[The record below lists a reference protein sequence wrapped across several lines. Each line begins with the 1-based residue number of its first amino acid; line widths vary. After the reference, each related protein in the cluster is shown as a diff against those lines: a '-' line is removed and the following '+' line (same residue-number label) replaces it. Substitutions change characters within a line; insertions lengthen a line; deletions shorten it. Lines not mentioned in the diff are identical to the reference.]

1 MYRLAVS
8 AKRKILLNPKTF
20 AVYFFAFFFTFLL
33 AYHQRLGQQ
42 HGQHIHMSRI
52 VNMQSAVQEQNV
64 PQKEPPEVEKENNVP
79 KEVQKDVLKE
89 IPKISIQEKVEE
101 VCSRPPEEVKTDFN
115 TFDLFESVVASSK
128 ALPQSSRKARS
139 EKLKVYVLPFTH
151 VDPGWLETFE
161 SYTKRTNQIL
171 DNMHEFMMKN
181 EKMRFMWAE
190 FVFFERW
197 WSLKDEK
204 VREDV
209 KKLVSQGR
217 LELATGSWVMTDEAN
232 PYFPVSVDNIVEG
245 FQFINEHF
253 GIKPQTIWTN
263 DPFGYSNSVPYLFK
277 KSGVHRNVINRIHHR
292 IKQTLQGQQAIPF
305 KWRQYFDKSGADEVL
320 TQVLPYTHYDVLNSC
335 GSDASVCCEFDFKRI
350 THWSCPGPK
359 PVNINDQNVVAKA
372 DKLVNQLERMSEMY
386 KAPVIL
392 MMHGDDFRFDMIEEW
407 HQQHDNFLPVFDQIN
422 KGDRVE
428 IRFGTFTD
436 YFNDLEKWYS
446 DNEDRQ
452 PASLSGDFFPYM
464 CALGDYWTG
473 YYTTRPFFKR
483 QGRLLHSLIRNSDIM
498 LSMLR
503 GNLKQRKIDEN
514 TKRLE
519 DARRSLSLFQ
529 HHDAI
534 TGTSKVSVMDNY
546 SEILHSSIGSMKIVL
561 ENLTKSDMDI
571 YPRIHDGVEI
581 QQVVDFSEDPTD
593 KEIRIFNSLLFTIT
607 DVFSIR
613 INLRE
618 VSVSIDGKSI
628 EAQLE
633 PLFQKGKAETDSFS
647 LLFKATVP
655 PLSMIKVRI
664 QKGDSGGLTK
674 IAKLES
680 KDASA
685 WELGNDWKVESP
697 TSSSLETP
705 FLKVALNLS
714 NGAIQTVVKQSDKS
728 TFECQQSWHL
738 YKEAGGGSY
747 LMRLHTNPTE
757 VKEFKWLKVTGPVR
771 QSIYQKSKNVLQKSS
786 INNVEG
792 PSGEEIDVSMSIDVT
807 KERNTELMT
816 RFTTNWAKPITF
828 TDSVGMQLLR
838 RDFYRLPIQSNYYP
852 MPTSAVLQE
861 GKQRISIVSNV
872 EHGARFLENGSVE
885 INIDRILN
893 QDDGKGLGS
902 GPDAIPS
909 DMKPVDMKFKLVFDN
924 LDKEDQPNIHY
935 STHTFRAQQAVQS
948 VIYPPLLFDAKP
960 KKEEDIE
967 EIEENS
973 NLRFP
978 CDVQLLTVRPLS
990 GGRQLM
996 IFYRHATSCSSE
1008 KMSNCGAD
1016 FKKSLMNLLIK
1027 LGVREVQ
1034 KTDLSGVTAIGDKV
1048 NVENLPD
1055 VDIKTFDFLTL
1066 VLHR

>member
-1 MYRLAVS
+1 IFSEMYRLAVS
-8 AKRKILLNPKTF
+8 AKRKVLLNPKTF
-20 AVYFFAFFFTFLL
+20 AVYFFAIFFTFLL

-42 HGQHIHMSRI
+42 LGQHTHMSRI

-64 PQKEPPEVEKENNVP
+64 PQKETPQNFHKNSTRVVF
-79 KEVQKDVLKE
+79 
-89 IPKISIQEKVEE
+89 IPFPFGQVY
-101 VCSRPPEEVKTDFN
+101 FQ

-128 ALPQSSRKARS
+128 ALPQSSRKARI

-151 VDPGWLETFE
+151 VDP
-161 SYTKRTNQIL
+161 
-171 DNMHEFMMKN
+171 
-181 EKMRFMWAE
+181 
-190 FVFFERW
+190 
-197 WSLKDEK
+197 
-204 VREDV
+204 
-209 KKLVSQGR
+209 
-217 LELATGSWVMTDEAN
+217 
-232 PYFPVSVDNIVEG
+232 
-245 FQFINEHF
+245 

-277 KSGVHRNVINRIHHR
+277 KSGVRRNVINRIHHR

-305 KWRQYFDKSGADEVL
+305 KWRQYFDKAGEDDVL

-372 DKLVNQLERMSEMY
+372 DKLVGQLERMSEMY

-428 IRFGTFTD
+428 ISKCFHNPFFRFGTFTD
-436 YFNDLEKWYS
+436 YFNGLEKWYS
-446 DNEDRQ
+446 DNEDHQ
-452 PASLSGDFFPYM
+452 PATLSGDFFPYM

-561 ENLTKSDMDI
+561 ENLTKSDLDI

-613 INLRE
+613 ITLRE
-618 VSVSIDGKSI
+618 VTVSIDGKSI

-674 IAKLES
+674 IAKVES
-680 KDASA
+680 RDASA
-685 WELGNDWKVESP
+685 WELGHDWKVGSP

-757 VKEFKWLKVTGPVR
+757 VKEFKWLKVAGPVR
-771 QSIYQKSKNVLQKSS
+771 QSIYQKSKNVLQKTS

-792 PSGEEIDVSMSIDVT
+792 PSGEEIDISMSIDVT

-924 LDKEDQPNIHY
+924 LGKEDQPNIHY

-990 GGRQLM
+990 GDRQLM

-1016 FKKSLMNLLIK
+1016 FKKSLMNLLIR
-1027 LGVREVQ
+1027 LGVREAQ

>member
-1 MYRLAVS
+1 MRSFDEEPVQS
-8 AKRKILLNPKTF
+8 HNHPRK
-20 AVYFFAFFFTFLL
+20 
-33 AYHQRLGQQ
+33 
-42 HGQHIHMSRI
+42 
-52 VNMQSAVQEQNV
+52 QE
-64 PQKEPPEVEKENNVP
+64 VP
-79 KEVQKDVLKE
+79 KSSNHK
-89 IPKISIQEKVEE
+89 EE
-101 VCSRPPEEVKTDFN
+101 VCSRPPEKVKSDFN
-115 TFDLFESVVASSK
+115 TFDLFEKVVAGSQS
-128 ALPQSSRKARS
+128 LPGVSGKKRT

-171 DNMHEFMMKN
+171 DNMHQFMMKN

-197 WSLKDEK
+197 WSLRNET

-209 KKLVSQGR
+209 KKMVSDGR

-253 GIKPQTIWTN
+253 GIKPKTIWSN

-277 KSGVHRNVINRIHHR
+277 KSGVKRNVINRIHHK
-292 IKQTLQGQQAIPF
+292 IKQTLQSQKAIPF
-305 KWRQYFDKSGADEVL
+305 KWRQYFDKSGEDDVL

-335 GSDASVCCEFDFKRI
+335 GSDQSVCCEFDFKRI

-359 PVNINDQNVVAKA
+359 PVNINAANVVAKA
-372 DKLVNQLERMSEMY
+372 DKLMGQLERMSEMY

-407 HQQHDNFLPVFDQIN
+407 HQQHDNFLPVFDEIN

-446 DNEDRQ
+446 QNEDSQ

-514 TKRLE
+514 VKRLE
-519 DARRSLSLFQ
+519 EARRSLSLFQ

-546 SEILHSSIGSMKIVL
+546 SELLHASIVSTKIVL
-561 ENLTKSDMDI
+561 ENLTKSDMDA

-581 QQVVDFSEDPTD
+581 HQIVDLDKDQSE
-593 KEIRIFNSLLFTIT
+593 KEIRIFNSLLFSIT
-607 DVFSIR
+607 DIFEVR
-613 INLRE
+613 INSRE
-618 VSVSIDGKSI
+618 VAVYIEGKTV

-633 PLFQKGKAETDSFS
+633 PQFQKGKAETDSYS

-664 QKGDSGGLTK
+664 QKGDSGGMTK
-674 IAKLES
+674 MAKIES
-680 KDASA
+680 KDSNG
-685 WELGNDWKVESP
+685 WELGSVWKVESP
-697 TSSSLETP
+697 SASPDLETS
-705 FLKVALNLS
+705 FLKVS
-714 NGAIQTVVKQSDKS
+714 IDSTTGAIKNVVKQSDKS
-728 TFECQQSWHL
+728 TFECQQSWHN
-738 YKEAGGGSY
+738 YREASGGAY
-747 LMRLHTNPTE
+747 LMRLHTNPRE
-757 VKEFKWLKVTGPVR
+757 VTGYTWMRVTGPLR
-771 QSIYQKSKNVLQKSS
+771 QSIYQKSTNVLQRSTIK
-786 INNVEG
+786 NVEG
-792 PSGEEIDVSMSIDVT
+792 PSGEEVDISMSIDIT
-807 KERNTELMT
+807 KEKNTELMT
-816 RFTTNWAKPITF
+816 RFTTNWPKPITF

-838 RDFYRLPIQSNYYP
+838 RDYYKSPVQNNYYP
-852 MPTSAVLQE
+852 MPTAVVLQN
-861 GKQRISIVSNV
+861 GQQRISIVSNV

-893 QDDGKGLGS
+893 QDDGKGLGQGS
-902 GPDAIPS
+902 DAYPV
-909 DMKPVDMKFKLVFDN
+909 DMKPVDMKFKLVFDR
-924 LDKEDQPNIHY
+924 LEKEDESSIHY
-935 STHTFRAQQAVQS
+935 STHTFRAQQAVQT

-973 NLRFP
+973 NLQFP
-978 CDVQLLTVRPLS
+978 CDVQLLTIRPLS
-990 GGRQLM
+990 GSRQLM

-1016 FKKSLMNLLIK
+1016 FKKSLIDLLIK
-1027 LGVREVQ
+1027 LGAKQVQ
-1034 KTDLSGVTAIGDKV
+1034 KTDLSGVTPIGDQVK
-1048 NVENLPD
+1048 VENFSDFDL
-1055 VDIKTFDFLTL
+1055 KTFDFLTL